1 MGSAGPLFIKPVWSS
16 SHRGQGM
23 VEYEMLYKV
32 FRLPSCVIPL
42 PSILLGELISTEY
55 AIPKESGNMGEG

>member
-1 MGSAGPLFIKPVWSS
+1 
-16 SHRGQGM
+16 M
-23 VEYEMLYKV
+23 VEYEMLCKV

-42 PSILLGELISTEY
+42 SSILLGELISEEY

>member
-1 MGSAGPLFIKPVWSS
+1 
-16 SHRGQGM
+16 M